1 MTIQYSICSNKPD
14 TTGGRVPEEQHFQD
28 FQPDSSARHS
38 CGGEHSFP
46 VSSGVPAPGR
56 HHPHLQCKDGKV
68 TVAYFKFLH
77 FICTINFFFGG
88 GIARYYTFFNNNHL
102 LYPPIG
108 APIFLKICTDSI
120 S

>member
-1 MTIQYSICSNKPD
+1 MAIQYSICSNKPD

-38 CGGEHSFP
+38 GGGEHSFP
-46 VSSGVPAPGR
+46 VSSGVPASGR

-88 GIARYYTFFNNNHL
+88 GLLDIIHSSIIITCYT
-102 LYPPIG
+102 PP
-108 APIFLKICTDSI
+108 PPHRCTDFSENLYR
-120 S
+120 